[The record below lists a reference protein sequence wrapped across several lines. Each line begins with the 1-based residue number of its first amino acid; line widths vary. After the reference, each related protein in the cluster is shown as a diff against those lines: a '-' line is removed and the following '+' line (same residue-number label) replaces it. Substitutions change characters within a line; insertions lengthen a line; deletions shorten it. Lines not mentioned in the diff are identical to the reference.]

1 MFELDVLKSVTQN
14 LNTLGIPYMLT
25 GSVAANYY
33 TSPRMTRD
41 FDIVIEL
48 ESSDI
53 HSFIK
58 TLSDD
63 FFLDDFS
70 IQDALAQKSMFNI
83 IHKKNIIKIDFIIR
97 KSSIYRQT
105 EFKRRKEVHFQ
116 DFSFW
121 IVSIEDLILSKLDWA
136 KDSFSEMQIK
146 DIKNL
151 LQNKT
156 IDHSYLNEWIVSLKL
171 ENIWSRACQ

>member
-1 MFELDVLKSVTQN
+1 MFELEVLKSLSQK
-14 LNTLGIPYMLT
+14 LNDLGIPYMLT

-53 HSFIK
+53 LPFVMN
-58 TLSDD
+58 LSQD
-63 FFLDDFS
+63 FFIEES
-70 IQDALAQKSMFNI
+70 SVADAISHQGMFNI
-83 IHKKNIIKIDFIIR
+83 IHKKNIIKIDFIVR
-97 KSSIYRQT
+97 KPSIYRQT
-105 EFKRRKEVHFQ
+105 EFKRRKLVQIQ

-136 KDSFSEMQIK
+136 KETFSEMQIQ
-146 DIKNL
+146 DVRNL
-151 LQNKT
+151 LKNQS
-156 IDHSYLNEWIVSLKL
+156 IDQAYLDEWILPLGLK
-171 ENIWSRACQ
+171 NIWEKICH

>member
-1 MFELDVLKSVTQN
+1 MFELDVFKSITQK
-14 LNTLGIPYMLT
+14 LNHLGIPYMLT

-53 HSFIK
+53 HPFMRVISE
-58 TLSDD
+58 D
-63 FFLDDFS
+63 FFVDDFS
-70 IQDALAQKSMFNI
+70 VHDALAQKSMFNI

-97 KSSIYRQT
+97 KSSTYRQI
-105 EFKRRKEVHFQ
+105 EFKRRREINFQ
-116 DFSFW
+116 GFSFW
-121 IVSIEDLILSKLDWA
+121 IVSLEDLILSKLDWA
-136 KDSFSEMQIK
+136 KESLSEIQLK

-151 LQNKT
+151 IQNKT
-156 IDHSYLNEWIVSLKL
+156 IDHHYLNEWIVNLKL
-171 ENIWSRACQ
+171 ENIWHKICP